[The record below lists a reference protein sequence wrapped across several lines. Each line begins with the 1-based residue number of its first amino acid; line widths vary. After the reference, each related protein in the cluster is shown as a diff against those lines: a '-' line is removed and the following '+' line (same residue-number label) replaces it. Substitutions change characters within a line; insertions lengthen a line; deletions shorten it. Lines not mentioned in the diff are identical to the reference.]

1 MKYRNEINDGV
12 NENVNNRINNSKAIT
27 SKPFE
32 YETKLTGSTKN
43 DDNKLDVEVVVPL
56 NISVIFGDLLIFL

>member
-1 MKYRNEINDGV
+1 MKYRDEINDGV

-32 YETKLTGSTKN
+32 YKTKLTGSTEN
-43 DDNKLDVEVVVPL
+43 DDNKLYVEVVVPL
-56 NISVIFGDLLIFL
+56 